1 MCQDVV
7 NMIIV
12 MKPNAPKEAVQKVT
26 SLVQSKGLETH
37 LSEGKQVTIIGVVG
51 DKTLLANENLQM
63 LPYVDRLVPITESY
77 KLANKKFH
85 PEPTKVQVGDHII
98 GPDTLTIMA
107 GPCAV
112 ETEEQLMLI
121 AEHVTRAG
129 AQLLRGGAYKPRTPP
144 YSFQGLE
151 EEGLR
156 YMAEAKKAFGLSTI
170 CEVISLDAINAAVKY
185 VDMIQIGARNMQNF
199 QLLREAGKSGLPV
212 LLKRG
217 IAATIDEWLNAA
229 EYIISE
235 GNPNVVLCERGIR
248 TYETATRNTLDLSAV
263 PVIREKSHLPIIVDP
278 SHATGVAAY
287 VASLAKAAVACGAD
301 GLMIEV
307 HNDPAHALSDGPQSL
322 TFDRF
327 DTLMNELAPYRK
339 LAERT
344 L

>member
-1 MCQDVV
+1 
-7 NMIIV
+7 MIIV
-12 MKPNAPKEAVQKVT
+12 MKPGAPQSAVQSVA
-26 SLVQSKGLETH
+26 SVIRDKGLETH
-37 LSEGKQVTIIGVVG
+37 LSQGEQVTIIGVVG
-51 DKTLLANENLQM
+51 DKTRLNSQQLQVM
-63 LPYVDRLVPITESY
+63 PYVDRIVPITESY
-77 KLANKKFH
+77 KLTNRKFH
-85 PEPTKVQVGDHII
+85 PQPTRVKVGSHEI

-112 ETEEQLMLI
+112 ETEEQLMSI
-121 AEHVTRAG
+121 ARAVKKAG
-129 AQLLRGGAYKPRTPP
+129 AQIVRGGAYKPRTSP

-156 YMAEAKKAFGLSTI
+156 YMAEAKKETGLATI
-170 CEVISLDAINAAVKY
+170 CEVISEEAIEAAAKY

-199 QLLREAGKSGLPV
+199 QLLREAGRSKMPV

-217 IAATIDEWLNAA
+217 LAATIDEWLNAA
-229 EYIISE
+229 EYIIAE
-235 GNPNVVLCERGIR
+235 GNHNVVLCERGIR

-278 SHATGVAAY
+278 SHATGAAAY
-287 VASLAKAAVACGAD
+287 VPALAKAGVACGAD

-322 TFDRF
+322 TFDQF
-327 DTLMNELAPYRK
+327 GGLMSDLAPYIKLSERK
-339 LAERT
+339 LT